1 MFNKLTIKSR
11 LFMTFGVI
19 FVLLGIAI
27 GVALNGTDV
36 IGKEFDDFLEQNIE
50 RQTSYQRMYSNGL
63 LSGVALRNLLLKP
76 ELTKPFK
83 VIPDSITRFDE
94 AYKHAASLAKTTA
107 EKDALKTIDQHWKKT
122 RAAKLEILDLVK
134 QGKVKE
140 GTDLLR
146 TVEHPHWQKVRIQVQ
161 NLVKAEEELTASLK
175 IDVLNHQSAV
185 LRNTIIIA
193 LIALIVGFIIAFAVI
208 RSIRAAFDRV
218 VSSLEDIADG
228 DGDLTKRL
236 DTTGNNEISRLSEAF
251 NHFVVKIQ
259 TLVQQVSASS
269 AQLATSTQQM
279 TALSVETKLN
289 VNQQESKIEQVAAA
303 INEMSAT
310 VQEVSR
316 NASEASHAAQSADT
330 ESHSGKKIVSEV
342 IDVIND
348 LENQVRESSSTIK
361 ALDQHAIQIGGVL
374 DVIKGIAEQTNLLA
388 LNAAI
393 EAARAGEQGRGF
405 AVVADEV
412 RTLASRT
419 QESTQEI
426 QTMIEQLQDGA
437 KNAVRS
443 MESGEEKT
451 QTTVTKAREAG
462 AALET
467 ITEAISTI
475 AHMNTQIATAAQEQS
490 AVAEEINQNIVSIS
504 GLSVQAADGAEHT
517 ASNSQELE
525 RLTNSMRATVSTF
538 II

>member
-11 LFMTFGVI
+11 LFMAFGVI
-19 FVLLGIAI
+19 FVLLGTAI
-27 GVALNGTDV
+27 SVALNGTDA
-36 IGKEFDDFLEQNIE
+36 IGNEFDDFLSQNME
-50 RQTSYQRMYSNGL
+50 RQTAYQRMYSDGL
-63 LSGVALRNLLLKP
+63 LSGIALRNLLLKP
-76 ELTKPFK
+76 ELKKPFK
-83 VIPDSITRFDE
+83 VIPDAIARFDN
-94 AYKHAASLAKTTA
+94 AYKRALSLSSNPY
-107 EKDALKTIDQHWKKT
+107 EKEALKTVGKHWEIT
-122 RAAKLEILDLVK
+122 RASKLEILDLVK
-134 QGKVKE
+134 QGKVE
-140 GTDLLR
+140 QGAELLR
-146 TVEHPHWQKVRIQVQ
+146 KQEHPHWQKVRIHVQ
-161 NLVKAEEELTASLK
+161 KLVQEEERLAASLK
-175 IDVLNHQSAV
+175 LQILDHKNDV
-185 LRNTIIIA
+185 LRNTVIIT
-193 LIALIVGFIIAFAVI
+193 LIALMFGFIIAFLVVK
-208 RSIRAAFDRV
+208 SIRGAFDRV
-218 VSSLEDIADG
+218 VTSLEDIADG

-236 DTTGNNEISRLSEAF
+236 DTSGNNEISKLAEAF
-251 NHFVVKIQ
+251 NHFVIKVQ
-259 TLVQQVSASS
+259 SLVQQVSESS
-269 AQLATSTQQM
+269 TQLATSTREM

-330 ESHSGKKIVSEV
+330 ESHAGKKIVSEV

-451 QTTVTKAREAG
+451 QKTVSKAREAG
-462 AALET
+462 SALES
-467 ITEAISTI
+467 ITDAISTI
-475 AHMNTQIATAAQEQS
+475 AHMNTQIATAAEEQS

-525 RLTNSMRATVSTF
+525 RLTNSMRETVSTF